1 MKSFLGIVINA
12 DEKTPVERD
21 FSDQPLIIEGADLY
35 DAIAP
40 VSSLT
45 GRRENVVSLLSR
57 LQSDPEMSRVMNVLL
72 QELPSIQSDPRL
84 TDEDRINLLTE
95 RLSVGT
101 PAEDDAVRRR
111 LESVA
116 DILFANSPHV
126 VKDVVSD
133 GKISFNPEDAASPQP
148 VIDSGVHS

>member
-12 DEKTPVERD
+12 SEKTSVERD
-21 FSDQPLIIEGADLY
+21 FSNQPQIIEGADLY
-35 DAIAP
+35 DAVAP

-57 LQSDPEMSRVMNVLL
+57 LQSDPEMSRVMNALL
-72 QELPSIQSDPRL
+72 QELPSVKSDPRL
-84 TDEDRINLLTE
+84 TDEDRINLLSE

-116 DILFANSPHV
+116 DVLFAGAPQA
-126 VKDVVSD
+126 VKDAVSD

-148 VIDSGVHS
+148 VIDSGVQS